1 VLCTV
6 SSPSFSP
13 WSSALP
19 SPRQAPL
26 ALSTLYPSRSRT
38 PRPCTLVLAHSRSWE
53 LVMRSA
59 RHTPPI
65 PAMYVDPM
73 SSPFSPSSAST
84 AIARSEFATHVCCR
98 LPRPGAVPSPLSPT
112 TMNACFPIVQTHAR
126 HSSIAQ
132 GDLAQVTVT
141 AFPPRRALGML
152 DVLQQQ
158 QRRPSLRRARQNGP
172 HIVDLRSVCAS
183 SSKPAVSSS
192 LSRVL

>member
-1 VLCTV
+1 MLRTV
-6 SSPSFSP
+6 SAPSFIP

-38 PRPCTLVLAHSRSWE
+38 PRPCTLVLAHSE
-53 LVMRSA
+53 PVMRST

-84 AIARSEFATHVCCR
+84 TIARSESATHVCCH

-192 LSRVL
+192 LSRVP